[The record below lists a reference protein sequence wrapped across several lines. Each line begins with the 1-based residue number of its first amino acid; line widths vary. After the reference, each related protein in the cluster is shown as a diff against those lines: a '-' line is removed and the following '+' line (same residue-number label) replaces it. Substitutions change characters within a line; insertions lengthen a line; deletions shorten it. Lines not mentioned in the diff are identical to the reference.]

1 LESVVQNSLRGHL
14 EDYVRQCVQ
23 GGVQYKDALFQ
34 LEMEYVM
41 QILGQTHFNVSRTAK
56 ILGINR
62 NTLSKKISDYEQFE
76 IFRDFQ
82 KVYGSR

>member
-1 LESVVQNSLRGHL
+1 MESVIHNSLRDHL

-23 GGVQYKDALFQ
+23 GGVQYKDAMLQ

-41 QILGQTHFNVSRTAK
+41 QILGQTNFNISKTAK

-62 NTLSKKISDYEQFE
+62 NTLSKKISDYEKFE

-82 KVYGSR
+82 KICLSR